1 MRNLG
6 VRFAKFALVA
16 AGALTAPVFGGGPS
30 LAMLD
35 QLEAGRWELRDR
47 DGAAPQRICVP
58 NGRRLIQLRHPGLAC
73 DSFVVTDGPGEVV
86 VQYTCPGRG
95 YGRTQIRRE
104 TNRLVQVQSQG
115 IVDGLPFDFSAEARR
130 VGDCSGG

>member
-1 MRNLG
+1 MRIFS

-16 AGALTAPVFGGGPS
+16 ACGLAAPVFGGGPS

-47 DGAAPQRICVP
+47 DGAAPQQICVP

-86 VQYTCPGRG
+86 VQYTCKGRG

>member
-1 MRNLG
+1 MRIFS
-6 VRFAKFALVA
+6 VRFAKFALAA
-16 AGALTAPVFGGGPS
+16 AGGLAAPAYGGGPS

-47 DGAAPQRICVP
+47 DGAAPQQICVP

-73 DSFVVTDGPGEVV
+73 DSFVVTDGPSEVV
-86 VQYTCPGRG
+86 VQYTCKGRG